1 MEVTWPLIEALFDVV
16 PERLKHSPLLIDE
29 AEAFAWCCYSFW
41 QCESAFPAFPERYAA
56 FLLDQ
61 LVGKKA
67 PNSGASR
74 LVVLL
79 LAGASVVEEWP
90 GINHPELR
98 DPDVLRTHERVVR
111 DGLYEVILDAPEKYD
126 EFERLVRT
134 SVELRNE
141 WSEIKQTFPE
151 EVGARP
157 IIHRS
162 LIPERNWVRGLGA
175 DFDNDETA
183 FQAVFDLFC
192 WKYFLWAMKGDEP
205 LLMKP
210 SVVFTPF
217 GTQIFIP
224 GYISFDP
231 KRDLKL
237 GLVSK
242 LHRARGVRRQGKGF
256 SIGRIDRYDRAMR
269 AAVLDA
275 GARGKGLK
283 GDRRLQFVADGLR
296 IRTRGDYREISRLI
310 AEGKRRHKG

>member
-1 MEVTWPLIEALFDVV
+1 MEETWPLIEALFEVV
-16 PERLKHSPLLIDE
+16 PKRLEHSASLIEE

-41 QCESAFPAFPERYAA
+41 QCESAFPAFPERYAT

-67 PNSGASR
+67 PNSDASR

-79 LAGASVVEEWP
+79 LGGASDVEEWP

-98 DPDVLRTHERVVR
+98 HPEVLRAHERVVR

-126 EFERLVRT
+126 EFERLVRG
-134 SVELRNE
+134 SAELQKE
-141 WSEIKQTFPE
+141 WSKIRQTFPAQ
-151 EVGARP
+151 VTGRT

-162 LIPERNWVRGLGA
+162 LIPERNWVRGQGA

-183 FQAVFDLFC
+183 FKAVFDLFC

-242 LHRARGVRRQGKGF
+242 LHRARGVRRQGKAF
-256 SIGRIDRYDRAMR
+256 SIGRIDRHDRAMR
-269 AAVLDA
+269 AASLNA
-275 GARGKGLK
+275 EARAEGLK
-283 GDRRLQFVADGLR
+283 GYRRLQFVADGLR

-310 AEGKRRHKG
+310 AEGKKRHKG